1 MQKRIRFSWAVP
13 AEPDLATADQV
24 LSFAWSVP
32 ILGGVIGGGI
42 AVFLSLLGMVEVS
55 SGRDI
60 ISHVLSMGQ
69 LLVILALIYGAYRS
83 VNQTASLAGADDPK
97 KLAPWLLVAGAVAGL
112 VSSALLALLV
122 LIGTTVDLQAFFVR
136 ASPTLYDLLTLG
148 MGVPAGPLVLLAV
161 GALVG
166 TMVAGAYLLP
176 GRLRRAIVLG
186 LGIVPVVAILH
197 STLFSGSGLSLLA
210 AVIILLLVG
219 GASYLWSSSQA
230 TVQARVANLS
240 PARQRSMRLGA
251 WVAAGLIVLAL
262 PLLGPYPADILDMI
276 GLYALMGLGLNIVVG
291 FAGLLDLGYVAF
303 FALGAYTMGVLT
315 SPEILWTGV
324 TLSFWQALPFAV
336 GVSTLAG
343 IILGVPV
350 LGMRG
355 DYLAIVTLGF
365 GEIIRLVFLSD
376 WLKPY
381 IGGSNGIT
389 RIPKPAIGPIVLS
402 NQQGLFYP
410 IVVGCLIV
418 AFMSLRSKNSRLGR
432 AWMAL
437 REDEDVAQA
446 MGIDLVRTKLLAF
459 ATGAGF
465 AGLAGAFFA
474 TKLGSIYPHSF
485 HLLVSINVLCVVIVG
500 GMGSIPGVVIGSLVL
515 VGLPEVLREFS
526 EYRLLMYGAAL
537 VLMMLNRPEGLLP
550 EARRRLELHKA
561 DEEPEVSLAEL
572 ETRTA
577 TTPAGNPLPVGGG
590 TETGDE

>member
-1 MQKRIRFSWAVP
+1 MQKRIRFSWAAP
-13 AEPDLATADQV
+13 AEPDLAAREQV
-24 LSFAWSVP
+24 LPFAWSIPVVS
-32 ILGGVIGGGI
+32 GVIGGGLAI
-42 AVFLSLLGMVEVS
+42 FLSLLGMVEVA

-60 ISHVLSMGQ
+60 VSDVLSMGQ
-69 LLVILALIYGAYRS
+69 LLVLLTFIYAAYRA
-83 VNQTASLAGADDPK
+83 VGQTAKVAGVEQDRREIAG
-97 KLAPWLLVAGAVAGL
+97 WLFIAGAVAGL
-112 VSSALLALLV
+112 VSSALLAVLV
-122 LIGTTVDLQAFFVR
+122 LIGTTVDLTVFFIR
-136 ASPTLYDLLTLG
+136 ATPPLFDVLTLG
-148 MGVPAGPLVLLAV
+148 MGVPVGLLVLLAIGALV
-161 GALVG
+161 GALVAA
-166 TMVAGAYLLP
+166 VYLLP
-176 GRLRRAIVLG
+176 GRLRRSIVLG
-186 LGIVPVVAILH
+186 LGLIPVVAILH
-197 STLFSGSGLSLLA
+197 SAFFAGSGLSLLA
-210 AVIILLLVG
+210 AILIFLIVA
-219 GASYLWSSSQA
+219 GASYAWSTSQH
-230 TVQARVANLS
+230 TVKGRVAALS
-240 PARQRSMRLGA
+240 PTQQNSMRIGA
-251 WVAAGLIVLAL
+251 WVAAGVIVLAL
-262 PLLGPYPADILDMI
+262 PLLGAYPAEVLDMI

-336 GVSTLAG
+336 GVATLAG
-343 IILGVPV
+343 VILGIPV

-365 GEIIRLVFLSD
+365 GEIIRIVFLSD

-389 RIPKPAIGPIVLS
+389 RIAKPAIGPIVLN

-410 IVVGCLIV
+410 ILIGCLIV
-418 AFMSLRSKNSRLGR
+418 AFISLRSKSSRLGR

-459 ATGAGF
+459 ATGAAF

-474 TKLGSIYPHSF
+474 TKLTSIYPHSF

-500 GMGSIPGVVIGSLVL
+500 GMGSIPGMVIGSLAL
-515 VGLPEVLREFS
+515 VGLPEILREFS

-550 EARRRLELHKA
+550 EERRRLELHEGEEETESVTA
-561 DEEPEVSLAEL
+561 DVTA
-572 ETRTA
+572 RTA
-577 TTPAGNPLPVGGG
+577 KASAGNPVPQS
-590 TETGDE
+590 GDE

>member
-1 MQKRIRFSWAVP
+1 MQKRIRFSWAAP
-13 AEPDLATADQV
+13 TDPELARTEQV
-24 LSFAWSVP
+24 LPFAWSIP
-32 ILGGVIGGGI
+32 ILSGVVGGGL

-60 ISHVLSMGQ
+60 VKNFLSMGQ
-69 LLVILALIYGAYRS
+69 LLVLLPFIYAAYRAVS
-83 VNQTASLAGADDPK
+83 QTAKVAGVDENHKEIAT
-97 KLAPWLLVAGAVAGL
+97 WLFVAGAVAGL
-112 VSSALLALLV
+112 VSSGLLAILV
-122 LIGTTVDLQAFFVR
+122 LIGTAVDLTVFFIR
-136 ASPTLYDLLTLG
+136 ATAPLFEVLTLG
-148 MGVPAGPLVLLAV
+148 LGVPVGLLVLLAIGALV
-161 GALVG
+161 GALV
-166 TMVAGAYLLP
+166 TAIYLLP
-176 GRLRRAIVLG
+176 ARLRRSIVLG
-186 LGIVPVVAILH
+186 LGIIPVIAILH
-197 STLFSGSGLSLLA
+197 SAFFAGSGLSILA
-210 AVIILLLVG
+210 TIIIFVLVAG
-219 GASYLWSSSQA
+219 GSYAWGTSQD
-230 TVQARVANLS
+230 TVKGRIAELS
-240 PARQRSMRLGA
+240 TTQQRSMRIGA
-251 WVAAGLIVLAL
+251 WVAAGVIVLLL
-262 PLLGPYPADILDMI
+262 PILGAYPSEVLDMI

-324 TLSFWQALPFAV
+324 TLTFWEALPFAV
-336 GVSTLAG
+336 GIATLAG
-343 IILGVPV
+343 VILGIPV

-365 GEIIRLVFLSD
+365 GEIIRIVFLSD

-389 RIPKPAIGPIVLS
+389 RIAKPVLGPIVLN

-410 IVVGCLIV
+410 ILIGCLIV
-418 AFMSLRSKNSRLGR
+418 AFISLRSKNSRLGR

-459 ATGAGF
+459 ATGAAF

-474 TKLGSIYPHSF
+474 TKLTSIYPHSF

-500 GMGSIPGVVIGSLVL
+500 GMGSIPGMVVGSLAL
-515 VGLPEVLREFS
+515 VGLPEILREFS

-550 EARRRLELHKA
+550 EARRRLELHEGEEEAGGVTAA
-561 DEEPEVSLAEL
+561 DVASPAAAAP
-572 ETRTA
+572 TGNPA
-577 TTPAGNPLPVGGG
+577 PAG
-590 TETGDE
+590 GDE